1 MGKKHDLE
9 GDTASGKPQ
18 QDGLSK
24 KDFIVQFQEPVW
36 TEVHLELNKKG
47 VTKQLLGGIH
57 PAVSESLLQ
66 LLAVLRSLCR
76 MAKKQKRSMRQTH
89 RAGEKLFIAYA
100 GPTVPVVCE
109 ATGNMRTA
117 QIFVAVLG
125 ASNYTFAEATWS
137 QILPDWLAHI

>member
-76 MAKKQKRSMRQTH
+76 MAEETKALHAADSSRR
-89 RAGEKLFIAYA
+89 
-100 GPTVPVVCE
+100 
-109 ATGNMRTA
+109 
-117 QIFVAVLG
+117 
-125 ASNYTFAEATWS
+125 
-137 QILPDWLAHI
+137 